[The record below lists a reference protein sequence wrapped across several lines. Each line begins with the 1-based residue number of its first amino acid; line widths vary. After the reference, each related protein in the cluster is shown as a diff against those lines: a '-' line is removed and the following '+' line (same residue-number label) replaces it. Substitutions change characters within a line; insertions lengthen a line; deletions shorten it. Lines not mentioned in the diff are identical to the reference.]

1 MTHDEP
7 CCHPRVAGK
16 PCAICATHYAP
27 AEVARINSLADDYKR
42 GLDKMVASGYE
53 EFGIDVLRNHA
64 TVIKALRAY
73 AKSKQVAPI
82 ASDRWTITS
91 RRKLSERISWA
102 WALLFR
108 WPRVQRCGKET
119 TMAKVIGWIAVFA
132 FGIMIGA
139 GIIYA
144 ASETVDT
151 VADYRED
158 H

>member
-1 MTHDEP
+1 MAGAETMIDEVE
-7 CCHPRVAGK
+7 CDHPRVAGK

-27 AEVARINSLADDYKR
+27 AEVARINALADEYKR

-73 AKSKQVAPI
+73 AESKKQPPI
-82 ASDRWTITS
+82 PTDRWTITS

-108 WPRVQRCGKET
+108 WPT
-119 TMAKVIGWIAVFA
+119 A
-132 FGIMIGA
+132 
-139 GIIYA
+139 
-144 ASETVDT
+144 
-151 VADYRED
+151 